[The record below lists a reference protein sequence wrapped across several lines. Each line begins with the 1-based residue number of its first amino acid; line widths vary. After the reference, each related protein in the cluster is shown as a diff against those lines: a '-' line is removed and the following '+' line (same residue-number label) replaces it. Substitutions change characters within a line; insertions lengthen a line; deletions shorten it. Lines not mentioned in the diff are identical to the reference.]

1 MNCESKG
8 HFRKCRTTG
17 QRSSSDFNDQTYTSN
32 FFIINNKNSMGF
44 NCLNSIPSLSQNYSG
59 YEKLLTIKGMMSGDK
74 SM

>member
-1 MNCESKG
+1 
-8 HFRKCRTTG
+8 
-17 QRSSSDFNDQTYTSN
+17 
-32 FFIINNKNSMGF
+32 MGF